1 MSYQGLLL
9 DGNGY
14 ASISDASQA
23 GLDMGLSDFMI
34 EGLYKPRILDSD
46 INYDEVIFSK
56 RESGNDR
63 YYFRF
68 RKSTLFQFYGVV
80 TSAVYTNSAT
90 LSPVMSKG
98 RWNYFALVFD
108 RSADVIYVYI
118 NGTLA
123 GTTGAL
129 GATGIVFTNAG
140 LVEIGAHNGI
150 NLLDGLFDEH
160 RIWNFG
166 LNGLPADYA
175 AYITWR
181 SQGRNRFLPLS
192 DYAGGAWVPY
202 ADADRTEKVVDGGL
216 ENWTG
221 DLLDDWSEYRLSG
234 GVRDLFDENGT
245 GGGNKHGGSHA
256 AKLEATLNDGTTDF
270 YLQQIIS
277 LTANKYYSFKGW
289 YYFFARTVGECRA
302 YLQEMDGYTTLSM
315 PLDTSSLVGDYTYFE
330 GVFQAADANHC
341 IILMSRNETTGIVY
355 FDDISVKRVGL
366 VGHWKF
372 DGNLVDEIGQN
383 DLTEGGTGNLFPT
396 YSLKREKIILA
407 GAVNPAMGDRR

>member
-1 MSYQGLLL
+1 M
-9 DGNGY
+9 GY
-14 ASISDASQA
+14 CC
-23 GLDMGLSDFMI
+23 G
-34 EGLYKPRILDSD
+34 
-46 INYDEVIFSK
+46 
-56 RESGNDR
+56 
-63 YYFRF
+63 
-68 RKSTLFQFYGVV
+68 
-80 TSAVYTNSAT
+80 
-90 LSPVMSKG
+90 
-98 RWNYFALVFD
+98 
-108 RSADVIYVYI
+108 
-118 NGTLA
+118 
-123 GTTGAL
+123 
-129 GATGIVFTNAG
+129 
-140 LVEIGAHNGI
+140 
-150 NLLDGLFDEH
+150 
-160 RIWNFG
+160 
-166 LNGLPADYA
+166 
-175 AYITWR
+175 
-181 SQGRNRFLPLS
+181 
-192 DYAGGAWVPY
+192 
-202 ADADRTEKVVDGGL
+202 
-216 ENWTG
+216 
-221 DLLDDWSEYRLSG
+221 YRLRG
-234 GVRDLFDENGT
+234 GVRALFDENGK

-256 AKLEATLNDGTTDF
+256 AKLEATFNDGTTDF

-407 GAVNPAMGDRR
+407 GAVNPAMGGRR